1 MRADDGN
8 IRGRSTIV
16 IISCGLLIVIS
27 IITFLQQIPTIAHTT
42 KIYDKEYTNA
52 LRYIGDIIPQNGNGT
67 LATTENYPQTTY
79 FTDHKV
85 KVPWVNSEKSLVEFM
100 WKVNSSYLLVP
111 EDISEPPPDNTPLL
125 IQMVEK
131 PFEKISD
138 FYAEYIS
145 VPKPDNTPPLL
156 NTSVPQPYN
165 TPLDIPESIK
175 GDIFE
180 KLFEKILD
188 YNTQGSVLHLYHLRS
203 NITSDSLILVTDKTR
218 PMLSV
223 SVPING
229 TIMESEFEVVR
240 VNITGSAK
248 DADSN
253 IKNVEISVDGRPF
266 ELAHPRAPDDWS
278 TWSFSDYVVD
288 QGTKKIMVRAMDNA
302 DNRIWAPVYIT
313 IK

>member
-42 KIYDKEYTNA
+42 KIYDKEYANA

-79 FTDHKV
+79 FTGHKV

-156 NTSVPQPYN
+156 NTSVPQPNN

-175 GDIFE
+175 GEIFE

-278 TWSFSDYVVD
+278 TWSFADYVVD